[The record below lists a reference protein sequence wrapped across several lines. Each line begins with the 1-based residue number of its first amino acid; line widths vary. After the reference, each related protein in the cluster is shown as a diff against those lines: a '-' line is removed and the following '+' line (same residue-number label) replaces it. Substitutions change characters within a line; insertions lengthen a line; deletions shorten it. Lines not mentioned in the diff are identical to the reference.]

1 MKSLFLNKNV
11 SSRVENG
18 HPWIFA
24 NEINRGKALDAAAKA
39 GEIVNVFTHD
49 KKFIGK
55 GYVNELI
62 NFYGRKYKNDSGG
75 GGFSRRINTKV
86 FFLNLLIPI

>member
-1 MKSLFLNKNV
+1 MKSLFLNKNI
-11 SSRVENG
+11 SSRVESG

-24 NEINRGKALDAAAKA
+24 NEVNRGKALDAAAKA

-55 GYVNELI
+55 GQPYSSLSLI
-62 NFYGRKYKNDSGG
+62 DQWKRMQWRAGPPPSLPVEYSFEKNR
-75 GGFSRRINTKV
+75 FV
-86 FFLNLLIPI
+86 

>member
-55 GYVNELI
+55 GYVNPQSQIMVRLLTRDKDKEI
-62 NFYGRKYKNDSGG
+62 NDT
-75 GGFSRRINTKV
+75 IHH
-86 FFLNLLIPI
+86 L

>member
-11 SSRVENG
+11 GTRVENG
-18 HPWIFA
+18 HPWVFA

-39 GEIVNVFTHD
+39 GEIVNLFTHD

-55 GYVNELI
+55 GYMNPQSQIMIRLLTRNKDEEI
-62 NFYGRKYKNDSGG
+62 DEKFFYNKN
-75 GGFSRRINTKV
+75 
-86 FFLNLLIPI
+86 LN